1 MQTVNYKL
9 SKLFKEFPS
18 GYIVKENP
26 LTGRKFYR
34 HRFSL
39 VFYRRVFGDTLSS
52 SFSSCRSAWRFFN
65 SYYLTIRECHFVDRE
80 LGKVYSVEIDVKPNL
95 LFTQED
101 LDRNED

>member
-9 SKLFKEFPS
+9 SKLFKDMPY

-26 LTGRKFYR
+26 LTGRKIYR

-39 VFYRRVFGDTLSS
+39 VFYRRVFGDTLST

-65 SYYLTIRECHFVDRE
+65 SYYLTICECHFVDRE
-80 LGKVYSVEIDVKPNL
+80 LGKVYNVEIDVKPNL
-95 LFTQED
+95 LFTKED
-101 LDRNED
+101 LDRNEK